1 MVFIDQE
8 LFYVSPPIN
17 SQNDSVWSA
26 GRKRNV
32 NPQRFLVQRAKFSA
46 SVVVLAGVPYGGK
59 GTTHLV
65 SDKAK
70 INVDYYTN
78 YLLPKLVKDC
88 INPAPNDIIL

>member
-1 MVFIDQE
+1 MWPTIIFTR
-8 LFYVSPPIN
+8 L
-17 SQNDSVWSA
+17 
-26 GRKRNV
+26 KR
-32 NPQRFLVQRAKFSA
+32 QTRFPVQRAKFSA

-78 YLLPKLVKDC
+78 YLLPKLVKVC
-88 INPAPNDIIL
+88 NNQASNDHGRRLV